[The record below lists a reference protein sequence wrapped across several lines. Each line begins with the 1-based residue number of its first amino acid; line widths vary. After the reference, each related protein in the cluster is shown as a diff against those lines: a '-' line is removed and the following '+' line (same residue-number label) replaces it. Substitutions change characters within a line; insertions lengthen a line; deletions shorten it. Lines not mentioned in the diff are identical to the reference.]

1 MLKRSNAF
9 VIKNLKKSV
18 CSCYEEFKHS
28 RDIAHTTALHLF
40 PKPQYGRTSK
50 VVKTYEFNNLIDQN
64 SGVEER
70 KGGVG
75 RKKKTRYSSIQIPA
89 LLTRSNSIFFF
100 FNFILFTQ
108 RERRL
113 NAFNYV
119 NVTVF
124 PREKSLCYC
133 ATSLQCWHIH

>member
-75 RKKKTRYSSIQIPA
+75 RKKKKKHGILPYRF
-89 LLTRSNSIFFF
+89 LL
-100 FNFILFTQ
+100 
-108 RERRL
+108 
-113 NAFNYV
+113 
-119 NVTVF
+119 
-124 PREKSLCYC
+124 C
-133 ATSLQCWHIH
+133 